1 MFKSLYSKL
10 AAVLL
15 VLFALVGLSLVAV
28 TLFSAEMYQQEVD
41 QKLNRELAAHIVNEK
56 LLLKDNR
63 INQKALKE
71 IFHML
76 MVINPSIEI
85 YLLDPAG
92 NLLAFSAPPGKVK
105 RKRVSLEPINAWL
118 NESAN
123 YPILGDDPRSLFKQK
138 AFSVARI
145 SDRGRL
151 EGYLYVILGGE
162 TYESIVHKLKGS
174 YILRLSAWAIA
185 ASLLVALATGLLLF
199 ALLTGRLRRLN
210 AAIDAFRKGTP
221 VSEVSLPRTKR
232 SNTGDE
238 IQQLTVTFK
247 EMARRIESQMEK
259 IKKSDALRRE
269 LVANVSHDLR
279 TPLATLQG
287 YIETLLLKDDHL
299 AQPERKNYLQIA
311 IKHCE
316 RLSQLVEELF
326 ELAKLDS
333 QETKPNC
340 EPFNI
345 RELVQDVTQKFQ
357 LIAKKKSLT
366 IVTDIGNEMPFV
378 VADIKLI
385 ERVLENLIENALRHT
400 PPGGQV
406 SVVLMSDR
414 QEIAVEVSDTGSGI
428 AQKELPYIFERFYQL
443 DKSRNSS
450 LGMAGLGLAI
460 CRRVLEL
467 HGRSI
472 SVSSNPESGTTFA
485 FNLPAASPA

>member
-10 AAVLL
+10 AVVLL

-41 QKLNRELAAHIVNEK
+41 QKLNRELAAHIVSEK
-56 LLLKDNR
+56 LLLRDNQ
-63 INQKALKE
+63 INEKALKE

-85 YLLDPAG
+85 YLLDPSG
-92 NLLAFSAPPGKVK
+92 RILAFSAPPGKVK
-105 RKRVSLEPINAWL
+105 RKRVSLEPIKSWL
-118 NESAN
+118 AESAN

-145 SDRGRL
+145 PDQGRL

-162 TYESIVHKLKGS
+162 TYEGVVHKLKTS

-185 ASLLVALATGLLLF
+185 ASLLVALAAGLLLF

-221 VSEVSLPRTKR
+221 LSEISLPEKKQTG
-232 SNTGDE
+232 TGDE
-238 IQQLTVTFK
+238 IRQLSFTFK

-259 IKKSDALRRE
+259 IKKSDTLRRE

-299 AQPERKNYLQIA
+299 THSERKNYLHIA

-326 ELAKLDS
+326 ELARLDS
-333 QETKPNC
+333 QETKPHC
-340 EPFNI
+340 EPFNL
-345 RELVQDVTQKFQ
+345 RELIQDVTQKFQ
-357 LIAKKKSLT
+357 LKAEKKNVT
-366 IVTDIGNEMPFV
+366 ITTDIGKELPFV

-385 ERVLENLIENALRHT
+385 ERVLENLIENAMRHT
-400 PPGGQV
+400 PSGGKV
-406 SVVLMSDR
+406 RVALMSDR
-414 QEIAVEVSDTGSGI
+414 REIAVEVSDTGDGI
-428 AQKELPYIFERFYQL
+428 SPKELPHIFERFYQL

-450 LGMAGLGLAI
+450 PGTAGLGLAI
-460 CRRVLEL
+460 CKRVLEL

-472 SVSSNPESGTTFA
+472 SVSSQLGSGTTFA
-485 FNLPAASPA
+485 FNLPAET